1 MSSTSSLLSLNNLSR
16 YTRQFLQLFANLMLV
31 NYLTH
36 GINLQQ
42 DPSSA
47 PPQDAL
53 NAIFGQS
60 ISSSSL
66 NSLHSGTHLGAGLV
80 GLFNLVS
87 QVQGLAATGLS
98 PAPAA
103 TSSSSSQSSALGI

>member
-1 MSSTSSLLSLNNLSR
+1 MSSTSSLLSLDNLSR

-36 GINLQQ
+36 GINLHQN
-42 DPSSA
+42 PASA

-53 NAIFGQS
+53 NAIFGPLV
-60 ISSSSL
+60 SSSDL
-66 NSLHSGTHLGAGLV
+66 NNLHWGTHLAAGFV
-80 GLFNLVS
+80 GLYNIVS

-98 PAPAA
+98 STP
-103 TSSSSSQSSALGI
+103 SSSSPSVLGI